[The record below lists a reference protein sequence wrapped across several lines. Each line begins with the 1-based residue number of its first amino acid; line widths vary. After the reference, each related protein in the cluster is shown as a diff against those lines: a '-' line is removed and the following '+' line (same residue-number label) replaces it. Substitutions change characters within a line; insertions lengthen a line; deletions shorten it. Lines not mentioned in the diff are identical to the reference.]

1 MFVEV
6 DGMINES
13 DSLGIGSTFANLLP
27 SLNNSKNANKSSY
40 VSCQKWVKAEFINEI
55 FFEEHDFEIY
65 RYMKE
70 VSRKPKEPDVRRDEQ
85 IHNVD
90 DILPNY
96 VAPPRLPHAIDELID
111 PNDGAPPHL
120 PRLPM
125 LRAQRPIEYDI
136 EEEEVLVFAPRGFWI
151 VCVTHNNR
159 FKYHVKDESA
169 IQCLLRKKNNAS
181 EIAEAIYR
189 LADEIALKP
198 AEESGSEVQN
208 AMKHFYGISE

>member
-1 MFVEV
+1 M

-13 DSLGIGSTFANLLP
+13 DSLGLGSTLANLMP
-27 SLNNSKNANKSSY
+27 SMSNSKNANKASY
-40 VSCQKWVKAEFINEI
+40 SSCQKWVKAEFINEI
-55 FFEEHDFEIY
+55 SFEEHDFEIY

-70 VSRKPKEPDVRRDEQ
+70 ISRKPKEPAERRDEE
-85 IHNVD
+85 
-90 DILPNY
+90 
-96 VAPPRLPHAIDELID
+96 RLPRPIEEFFD
-111 PNDGAPPHL
+111 PPPHI

-125 LRAQRPIEYDI
+125 LRAERPPIIEYDI
-136 EEEEVLVFAPRGFWI
+136 EEEEVVVFAPRGFWI
-151 VCVTHNNR
+151 VCVMSNNR

-169 IQCLLRKKNNAS
+169 IQCLLRKRNNTS